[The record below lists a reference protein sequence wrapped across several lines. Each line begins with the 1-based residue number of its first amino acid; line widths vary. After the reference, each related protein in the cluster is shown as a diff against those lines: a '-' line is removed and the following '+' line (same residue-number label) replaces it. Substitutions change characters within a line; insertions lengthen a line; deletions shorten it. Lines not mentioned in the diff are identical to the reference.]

1 MNDKKNK
8 KWPHSQCQVGSG
20 GCCGEEEGR
29 KERGREREKLNFI
42 NCDMAFN
49 N

>member
-1 MNDKKNK
+1 VAAVGRKK
-8 KWPHSQCQVGSG
+8 
-20 GCCGEEEGR
+20 EGR
-29 KERGREREKLNFI
+29 KEEEREKLNFI